1 LNDLTVLIEGD
12 SLIKVSLLSTGGRLR
27 LKLKQINL
35 GIVFDTFLDSN
46 MKIQLMIESI
56 SMSMGDIDIQIE
68 GGIGIRVIN

>member
-1 LNDLTVLIEGD
+1 MNDLTVLIEGD